1 MRLESTMRLGSARG
15 FTLIELLVTLA
26 IIATLSFLV
35 VPVVQVT
42 VQRSKE
48 AELRSALKEIRQAID
63 AYKQSS
69 EAGEIMEPT
78 GEISGYPPNLD
89 VLADGVKFRDEK
101 AKGKKYFLRK
111 LPRDPMN
118 ANAELPAAD
127 TWGKRSYESEAAEPR
142 EGADVYDVYSLSS
155 KTGLNGIAYRWW

>member
-1 MRLESTMRLGSARG
+1 MRLEKPRG

-42 VQRSKE
+42 VQRAKE
-48 AELRSALKEIRQAID
+48 AELREALKEIRRAID

-69 EAGEIMEPT
+69 EAGEIEEPK
-78 GEISGYPPNLD
+78 GEISGYPPHLNLL
-89 VLADGVKFRDEK
+89 VDGVKFSDEK

-111 LPRDPMN
+111 LPRDPMHPN
-118 ANAELPAAD
+118 ADLPAAD
-127 TWGKRSYESEAAEPR
+127 TWGKRSYDSEATEPR
-142 EGADVYDVYSLSS
+142 EGADVFDVYSLSN
-155 KTGLNGIAYRWW
+155 KIGLNGVAYRWW

>member
-1 MRLESTMRLGSARG
+1 MRLEKPRG

-42 VQRSKE
+42 VQRAKE
-48 AELRSALKEIRQAID
+48 AELREALKEIRRAID

-69 EAGEIMEPT
+69 EVGEIEEPK
-78 GEISGYPPNLD
+78 GEISGYPPHLNLL
-89 VLADGVKFRDEK
+89 VDGVKFSDEK

-111 LPRDPMN
+111 LPRDPMHPN
-118 ANAELPAAD
+118 ADLPAAD
-127 TWGKRSYESEAAEPR
+127 TWGKRSYESEATEPR
-142 EGADVYDVYSLSS
+142 EGADVFDVYSLSN
-155 KTGLNGIAYRWW
+155 KIGLNGVAYRWW

>member
-1 MRLESTMRLGSARG
+1 MRLDRVRG

-35 VPVVQVT
+35 VPVVQVSM
-42 VQRSKE
+42 QRAKE
-48 AELRSALKEIRQAID
+48 AELRTALKEIRQAID

-69 EAGEIMEPT
+69 DAGEIMEPE
-78 GEISGYPPNLD
+78 GLISGYPPNLNL
-89 VLADGVKFRDEK
+89 LADGVRWKDEK

-118 ANAELPAAD
+118 DNPDVSSAD
-127 TWGKRSYESEAAEPR
+127 TWGKRCYDSEASEPR
-142 EGADVYDVYSLSS
+142 EGADVYDVYSLSN
-155 KTGLNGIAYRWW
+155 KQGLNGIAYRWW

>member
-1 MRLESTMRLGSARG
+1 MSLERTMRLERARG

-89 VLADGVKFRDEK
+89 LLVDGVKFRDEK
-101 AKGKKYFLRK
+101 TKGKKYFLRK

-118 ANAELPAAD
+118 ANAELPAVD
-127 TWGKRSYESEAAEPR
+127 TWGKRSYESEAGEPR
-142 EGADVYDVYSLSS
+142 EGPDVYDVYSLSS
-155 KTGLNGIAYRWW
+155 KTGLNGVAYRWW

>member
-1 MRLESTMRLGSARG
+1 MRLEKVRG

-26 IIATLSFLV
+26 IMATLSFLV

-48 AELRSALKEIRQAID
+48 AELRTALKEIRQAID

-69 EAGEIMEPT
+69 ESGEIVEPA
-78 GEISGYPPNLD
+78 GEISGYPPDLN
-89 VLADGVKFRDEK
+89 VLAEGVRFRDEK

-111 LPRDPMN
+111 LPRDPMHP
-118 ANAELPAAD
+118 NAELSAAD
-127 TWGKRSYESEAAEPR
+127 TWGKRSYESEASEPR
-142 EGADVYDVYSLSS
+142 EGADVYDVYSLSV

>member
-1 MRLESTMRLGSARG
+1 MRLERCRG

-48 AELRSALKEIRQAID
+48 AELRAALKEIRRAID

-69 EAGEIMEPT
+69 EAGEIEEPK
-78 GEISGYPPNLD
+78 GEISGYPPDLN

-111 LPRDPMN
+111 LPRDPLHPN
-118 ANAELPAAD
+118 ADLSAAD
-127 TWGKRSYESEAAEPR
+127 TWGKRSYESEATEPR
-142 EGADVYDVYSLSS
+142 EGADVYDVYSLST
-155 KTGLNGIAYRWW
+155 KIGLNGMAYRGW

>member
-1 MRLESTMRLGSARG
+1 MRLESCRG

-48 AELRSALKEIRQAID
+48 MELSAALKEIRRAID

-69 EAGEIMEPT
+69 EAGEIEEPK
-78 GEISGYPPNLD
+78 GEISGYPPHLN

-111 LPRDPMN
+111 LPRDPLHP
-118 ANAELPAAD
+118 NAELSAAD

-142 EGADVYDVYSLSS
+142 EGADVYDVYSLSN
-155 KTGLNGIAYRWW
+155 KVGLNGIAYRWW

>member
-1 MRLESTMRLGSARG
+1 MRLDRVRG

-35 VPVVQVT
+35 VPVVQVSM
-42 VQRSKE
+42 QRAKE
-48 AELRSALKEIRQAID
+48 AELRTALKEIRQAID

-69 EAGEIMEPT
+69 DAGEIMEPE
-78 GEISGYPPNLD
+78 GLISGYPPNLNL
-89 VLADGVKFRDEK
+89 LADGVRWKDEK

-118 ANAELPAAD
+118 DNPDVSAAD
-127 TWGKRSYESEAAEPR
+127 TWGKRCYDSEASEPR
-142 EGADVYDVYSLSS
+142 EGADVYDVYSLSN
-155 KTGLNGIAYRWW
+155 KQGLNGIAYRWW